1 MPYQTSY
8 VNGDCLKICD
18 VCGFQYKGSQ
28 LRKRWDGMMVCRDDF
43 EERHPQDYMVRARA
57 DKQSVKN
64 ARPDPEPVFISPSKG
79 EDL

>member
-1 MPYQTSY
+1 MSYQTHY
-8 VNGDCLKICD
+8 VSGDANGICD
-18 VCGFQYKGSQ
+18 VCGFQYKLSQ
-28 LRKRWDGMMVCRDDF
+28 LRKRWDGMMVCRADF

-57 DKQSVKN
+57 DKQSVQN